1 MTKFAIAIASPSVRE
16 IGWVIN
22 ISKRFIRF
30 QLVNRL
36 NRLIIKYKK
45 QKTVISIEHK
55 ILAKLGPIFKRQEN
69 AEEYRIDLWA
79 KRHKLRR

>member
-45 QKTVISIEHK
+45 QKPVISIEHK
-55 ILAKLGPIFKRQEN
+55 NLSESGAHLQKTRKHGGILDRFMGEKT
-69 AEEYRIDLWA
+69 
-79 KRHKLRR
+79 